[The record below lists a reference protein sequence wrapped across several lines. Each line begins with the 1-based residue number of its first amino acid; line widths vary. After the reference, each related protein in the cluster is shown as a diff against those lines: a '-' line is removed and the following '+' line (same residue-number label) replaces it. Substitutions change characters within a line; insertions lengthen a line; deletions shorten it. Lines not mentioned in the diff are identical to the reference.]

1 MAITWKQIDTNGNGY
16 VDGTEAVTAK
26 AKGVKNV
33 WNNMTE
39 ADYKNNTG
47 RAAKL
52 SNIISQFPDNPR
64 EVHIYQNIVIGYSE
78 EDKQKMFK
86 EKRERIEA
94 RLLELNRKSEQY
106 KKQIEEY
113 EQQLKAE
120 LDAVPSSTADALA
133 VKYYEA
139 KYWLKDTFSGPK
151 PFGYD
156 QEHGYYERQKKYV
169 NSNLN
174 PERQK
179 RVAKRE
185 EIENRLIPLIRH
197 IRKTRQG
204 VLNEMRC
211 LVEEHEHMCGQ

>member
-16 VDGTEAVTAK
+16 VDGDEAQTAK
-26 AKGVKNV
+26 QKGVKNV

-52 SNIISQFPDNPR
+52 SNIISQFPDNPT
-64 EVHIYQNIVIGYSE
+64 EVHIYTNIVIGYSE
-78 EDKQKMFK
+78 EEKQKMFK

-120 LDAVPSSTADALA
+120 LDAVPSSTTDGLA

-156 QEHGYYERQKKYV
+156 YIEQQKKYV
-169 NSNLN
+169 KSNLN
-174 PERQK
+174 PERQE

-197 IRKTRQG
+197 IRETRQG
-204 VLNEMRC
+204 VLTEMRC
-211 LVEEHEHMCGQ
+211 LVEELYSFTGSKQVG